1 MREITVKTAQRLG
14 VFWLIVALLFS
25 SGFYRVSTAQA
36 ATGILKQINFQGKV
50 VNDDGTNVADGNYDF
65 EFTIYTVASAGTPI
79 WTETRT
85 GGNQVSVQDGVFRV
99 SLGSVQALPGSVD
112 FNTDNIYLG
121 VNFNG
126 DGEMDPR
133 IRFAAVPY
141 AFNALKVGG
150 LTVTDTTGTLTI
162 PNGVTV
168 AYSGSN
174 NVTFTSTG
182 STNITLPTT
191 GTVATLAGS
200 ETLTN
205 KTIGNTGLSF
215 ENAESISNG
224 TDATIFFGRN
234 DAGTVTLTSKDDDAT
249 AALNVL
255 PGGAAALGL
264 GGASTT
270 AVTVTTDST
279 GNGEVVLPNDSIGPD
294 EILATGQSDGYC
306 LKYESTGDTWAWDTC
321 SSAATTWDAIGDPT
335 GDGAIAMGT
344 TEQTMDWE
352 FTTTAQD
359 GLTFNFDNNGG
370 TAGTDNGIIINNAV
384 STNSTNDLNT
394 ENLLLIQQLDTTAS
408 GTTVVDNA
416 LKIDV
421 AANGG
426 ITDAIEIT
434 NSAGNLTNGINIVD
448 TAGGTLTAGIVMS
461 GTVTTGINLT
471 DTGIGTGISL
481 GANDITGTTAV
492 INFSNFDV
500 DTAGNITV
508 AAAEGLDTNGAGAL
522 ELGKA
527 NATSIDICNS
537 ANCDTINIGNL
548 ATTDADTI
556 IIGDSTDNTSINDA
570 NWSVTGAGV
579 ASFLSGAFSGGSG
592 TGITVV
598 NTTYG
603 LSGTGLVDIEL
614 TASDT
619 SEADDLEAIDLLL
632 TVSADTF
639 AETHSGA
646 NFVVDNDATTT
657 DDTVYGVSIRNS
669 ATATANLDAGLLID
683 NGDSAQTIVDGIL
696 ITSSGGAAVTDA
708 IDVSATAIG
717 TALRVDAND
726 IVGTTGL
733 INYTNFDVDAAGG
746 ITVAAAEGLDTN
758 GAGALELG
766 KANATSVDL
775 CNSANC
781 DTINIGNLATTD
793 ADTIVIGDALDNVSI
808 TGDQWSIT
816 DAGVLTVVSCTGC
829 GGGAGTWDTIG
840 DAAGNGA
847 IAMGET
853 VQTVDWNTADTAA
866 AVDGLTLTLTNDAST
881 DSNTQNLLTLA
892 NLDAAG
898 STTTEAL
905 LVIDNRDTT
914 EAVTD
919 GIRITSAAGG
929 ITTGLDFDDT
939 DITTDIELQ
948 NGETIDNNTDNQVN
962 IGLGSS
968 GTLLLTSSTT
978 STISN
983 SAGTLT
989 IDSAGNT
996 IAFGA
1001 ADDISLPGGD
1011 IAGANSANLDI
1022 GEGASGDIST
1032 NTDFIVGG
1040 TSNTLVNMT
1049 MNGNDLVVAGDAGV
1063 EGTIYTDTGLSIGAI
1078 AGPTTIDFD
1087 SINRVNGSFSIFGDS
1102 IILDADTS
1110 ASGISL
1116 GTNDEFV
1123 TSGSITS
1130 SLGGSETFGLTLDP
1144 AANVAGTAQTI
1155 SIDGEDTIGSDE
1167 SQIGL
1172 ALVQSSNGQD
1182 VTEAADAL
1190 LTLTNND
1197 ANDAVNVGIRFDA
1210 GAAGTD
1216 FTTGIDFDS
1225 ADVTTEIV
1233 LENGES
1239 ISNQTDGA
1247 ISLGSTT
1254 SLTASGAL
1262 SVLPGGA
1269 TALTL
1274 GGGST
1279 TTITL
1284 TTDGSGD
1291 GEVVLPTGS
1300 ISTGEITDGTIDAD
1314 DLDFASED
1322 GAAAD
1327 GECLKFETSGGGDFL
1342 WGSCGGGGGSWDTIG
1357 DAAGDGAIAMGTT
1370 EQTMDWDFTT
1380 TAQDGLTFNFDNNGG
1395 TAGTDRGIVINN
1407 AVSTNSTG
1415 DTTTETLL
1423 LIQQLDTTASGTT
1436 LVDNGILVDVA
1447 ANAGMT
1453 DGIEIT
1459 NSAGNLTN
1467 GITIADTAG
1476 GTIGTG
1482 ITLSGTFTTA
1492 GIDAGNSLIL
1502 NVGNSGTDFLSN
1514 GGLTLANAF
1523 TVTAGGATITAGD
1536 LAVNSDSIT
1545 SDAALTINAN
1555 DSVVLGGGGNTFTFD
1570 ESSGPLY
1577 AGTARPTRL
1586 QTLAPEYPG
1595 ATLTGDGSSNTGTMT
1610 SDFCEN
1616 GVSADLPQTN
1626 TSVCNTSGDVH
1637 TYYSWTTSQ
1646 GSAQDYDIWI
1656 RWRVPDNFSAW
1667 ASSNPIKIWGKR
1679 TDTTNNAVTVYLYD
1693 TAGTLENSGGTQVA
1707 GTAWTQTS
1715 LEASLA
1721 GTYTAG
1727 SFMTFRVVLNADT
1740 GGDSVQVGEITLDYL
1755 ANN

>member
-1 MREITVKTAQRLG
+1 MRRLPAFVLFCLLLLG
-14 VFWLIVALLFS
+14 VMFLLPAS
-25 SGFYRVSTAQA
+25 RVSA
-36 ATGILKQINFQGKV
+36 ATGTLKQINFQGKV
-50 VNDDGTNVADGNYDF
+50 VTKTTGVNIADGDYSFTFRIYD
-65 EFTIYTVASAGTPI
+65 VSSAGTHI
-79 WTETRT
+79 WTETKT
-85 GGNQVSVQDGVFRV
+85 LTVTNGIFQTL
-99 SLGSVQALPGSVD
+99 LGDVTSLPGSVD
-112 FNTDNIYLG
+112 FNTDNLYLG
-121 VNFNG
+121 INFNS
-126 DGEMDPR
+126 DGEMSPR
-133 IRFAAVPY
+133 VRFAAVPQ
-141 AFNALKVGG
+141 AMNALKVAG

-162 PNGVTV
+162 PNGDTISF
-168 AYSGSN
+168 ADSFTTSGAN
-174 NVTFTSTG
+174 PLTLTTTA
-182 STNITLPTT
+182 STNVTLPTT
-191 GTVATLAGS
+191 GTLATLAGA

-205 KTIGNTGLSF
+205 KTIGNTGLAF
-215 ENAESISNG
+215 ENTESISNG
-224 TDATIFFGRN
+224 TNGTLTFGRN
-234 DAGTVTLTSKDDDAT
+234 DAGTVTLTAQDNDST
-249 AALNVL
+249 AALAIL
-255 PGGAAALGL
+255 PGGAAQLTL
-264 GGASTT
+264 GGGSTT
-270 AVTVTTDST
+270 TVLFTTDST
-279 GNGEVVLPNDSIGPD
+279 GDGEIQLPNDSIGVAEVND
-294 EILATGQSDGYC
+294 
-306 LKYESTGDTWAWDTC
+306 TGDTPGDEECLTYEASGTQFQWETCGGTVTWDT
-321 SSAATTWDAIGDPT
+321 IGDA
-335 GDGAIAMGT
+335 GGNGAIAFGST
-344 TEQTMDWE
+344 VQTLDWGTMDANAS
-352 FTTTAQD
+352 F
-359 GLTFNFDNNGG
+359 LSFNFTNAG
-370 TAGTDNGIIINNAV
+370 TSAGTDNGIVINNAV
-384 STNSTNDLNT
+384 TGSNTDTTT
-394 ENLLLIQQLDTTAS
+394 ENLLLIQQLDTTAA
-408 GTTVVDNA
+408 GTTGVDNA
-416 LKIDV
+416 IKIDT
-421 AANGG
+421 AANSG
-426 ITDAIEIT
+426 IVDGIEIT

-448 TAGGTLTAGIVMS
+448 TAGGTLTSGLLMS
-461 GTVTTGINLT
+461 GTITTAIDLT
-471 DTGIGTGISL
+471 DTGIGTGITL
-481 GANDITGTTAV
+481 GANDIVGTTGI
-492 INFSNFDV
+492 INYTNFDV
-500 DTAGNITV
+500 DAAGGITV

-527 NATSIDICNS
+527 NATSIDLCNS

-570 NWSVTGAGV
+570 NWSVSSSGV

-614 TASDT
+614 TAADT
-619 SEADDLEAIDLLL
+619 SEIDNLEAIDLLL

-657 DDTVYGVSIRNS
+657 DDAVYGVSIRNS
-669 ATATANLDAGLLID
+669 SVATANLDAGLLID
-683 NGDSAQTIVDGIL
+683 NGDTAQTIVDGIL

-746 ITVAAAEGLDTN
+746 ITVAAAEGIDTN

-793 ADTIVIGDALDNVSI
+793 ADTIIIGDVLDNVSI

-816 DAGVLTVVSCTGC
+816 DAGVLTVASCSGC
-829 GGGAGTWDTIG
+829 GAGGGTWDTIG

-847 IAMGET
+847 IAMAET
-853 VQTVDWNTADTAA
+853 VQTLDWNTADTAA
-866 AVDGLTLTLTNDAST
+866 AVDGLTFTLTNDAST

-914 EAVTD
+914 EAVSD

-978 STISN
+978 STITN

-989 IDSAGNT
+989 IDAVGNT
-996 IAFGA
+996 IAFGS

-1078 AGPTTIDFD
+1078 AGATTIDFD

-1216 FTTGIDFDS
+1216 FTTGIDFDA

-1239 ISNQTDGA
+1239 ISNQSDG
-1247 ISLGSTT
+1247 IINFGSTT

-1262 SVLPGGA
+1262 TITPTGA

-1274 GGGST
+1274 GTTGGGNT
-1279 TTITL
+1279 TSITL
-1284 TTDGSGD
+1284 ATDSTGD

-1300 ISTGEITDGTIDAD
+1300 VSTGEITDGTIDAD

-1327 GECLKFETSGGGDFL
+1327 GECLKYETSGGGDFL

-1370 EQTMDWDFTT
+1370 EQTMDWEFTT

-1453 DGIEIT
+1453 DGMEIT

-1467 GITIADTAG
+1467 GLTIADTAG

-1492 GIDAGNSLIL
+1492 GIDAGSSLIL

-1514 GGLTLANAF
+1514 GGLTLANAL
-1523 TVTAGGATITAGD
+1523 TVSSGGATVSSGGMTITAGA

-1545 SDAALTINAN
+1545 SDAALTIDAN
-1555 DSVVLGGGGNTFTFD
+1555 DSVVLGGSGNTFTFD
-1570 ESSGPLY
+1570 ESSGPVY
-1577 AGTARPTRL
+1577 AGTARPTKRIYIN
-1586 QTLAPEYPG
+1586 PEYPG
-1595 ATLTGDGSSNTGTMT
+1595 ATLTGDGGSNTGTMT
-1610 SDFCEN
+1610 SDSMTSSPYRN
-1616 GVSADLPQTN
+1616 YYNWAN
-1626 TSVCNTSGDVH
+1626 T
-1637 TYYSWTTSQ
+1637 Q
-1646 GSAQDYDIWI
+1646 GTAQDYDIWVS
-1656 RWRVPDNFSAW
+1656 VPLPMDFAAMAGTPTLS
-1667 ASSNPIKIWGKR
+1667 IDTYT
-1679 TDTTNNAVTVYLYD
+1679 TDTTNGTVLVTVYD
-1693 TAGTLENSGGTQVA
+1693 TSNAADCTSTAFTPNSNTTWQTR
-1707 GTAWTQTS
+1707 TATTC
-1715 LEASLA
+1715 LDT
-1721 GTYTAG
+1721 GTYAAGGIITFQIKLTAAATSG
-1727 SFMTFRVVLNADT
+1727 TTRVSN
-1740 GGDSVQVGEITLDYL
+1740 IYFDYL
-1755 ANN
+1755 AKF